1 MLISKINNRSIAVDL
16 SRQTKG
22 IRCRSKS
29 NLTKWICWTIKNL
42 DVENN
47 ATDAGD
53 NDQFMFVLTIWKK

>member
-1 MLISKINNRSIAVDL
+1 MIISKINNRLIAVDL

-29 NLTKWICWTIKNL
+29 NLTYRICWTIKNL
-42 DVENN
+42 EVENN

-53 NDQFMFVLTIWKK
+53 NDQSMFVLTI

>member
-1 MLISKINNRSIAVDL
+1 MIISKINNRLIAVDL

-29 NLTKWICWTIKNL
+29 NLTNRICWTIKNL

-53 NDQFMFVLTIWKK
+53 NDQSMFVLTI